1 MLGVALVLF
10 FARER
15 RSVWLFVFLVQPS
28 FAFFEQ
34 YQSLPANS
42 EVHRPSRTNDHLANY
57 AIMPTPLRGRPP
69 EKNRKYLSVFRKSG
83 NGVAFGHRL
92 RVPHHC
98 PIFERGVP
106 GADLFPIEWHG
117 PAATASVHLARHQPP
132 PVDIIRPHPAC
143 INHPFATTGNCC
155 CRRHHRCER
164 STSMAPSAPLCD
176 GSVTIVVDAVAA
188 HLFIVDGA
196 YPLSYTPRRVQWTR
210 RCNNI
215 HRRAGGEY

>member
-34 YQSLPANS
+34 YQSLPAIS

-57 AIMPTPLRGRPP
+57 AIMPTTLRGRPP

-83 NGVAFGHRL
+83 NGVACGHHL
-92 RVPHHC
+92 RVRHHC
-98 PIFERGVP
+98 PIFERGIP
-106 GADLFPIEWHG
+106 GADLFPIEWQG
-117 PAATASVHLARHQPP
+117 PAATASVHLARHQTP

-143 INHPFATTGNCC
+143 INHPFASTGNCC
-155 CRRHHRCER
+155 CRRHHVASTRRR
-164 STSMAPSAPLCD
+164 SRRRHHFATAPSP
-176 GSVTIVVDAVAA
+176 SSSTPSRPT
-188 HLFIVDGA
+188 LFIVDGA

-210 RCNNI
+210 RCNNN